1 MKGFCIVN
9 LNHSLIAKPLTL
21 FPQLES
27 RLEGIGELAFKSVLV
42 LLSFAILFYYKG
54 KTTIVHKRETFTSKD
69 RAFKAGGGKSF
80 IQIT

>member
-27 RLEGIGELAFKSVLV
+27 RLEGIGELAFKSVL
-42 LLSFAILFYYKG
+42 YY
-54 KTTIVHKRETFTSKD
+54 
-69 RAFKAGGGKSF
+69 
-80 IQIT
+80 